1 MNDAPREIQ
10 TPDPVVRSL
19 GGGKCKDLSCAS
31 LWGIVTLSH
40 APQLSVS
47 YPLAAR
53 RLAIE
58 YGHEGNPTRGDL
70 LRRYIQKS
78 YPERPG
84 QSLPARNLMRVR
96 DCKPDFVFRVAA
108 MQLAATR
115 EVAAYS
121 GGRMSRLSRKS
132 RAPHGARR
140 LRSTNCRIRGVKIS
154 CIARSNLLPGITM
167 EFARDMKLC

>member
-1 MNDAPREIQ
+1 
-10 TPDPVVRSL
+10 
-19 GGGKCKDLSCAS
+19 
-31 LWGIVTLSH
+31 
-40 APQLSVS
+40 
-47 YPLAAR
+47 
-53 RLAIE
+53 
-58 YGHEGNPTRGDL
+58 
-70 LRRYIQKS
+70 
-78 YPERPG
+78 
-84 QSLPARNLMRVR
+84 MRVR